1 MKDYNSIPFK
11 NKAIDRLTRNTTIAP
26 GTQIQEV
33 KVTPSAQQVGNY
45 VTKSN
50 SVNDALIA
58 DTEGMIDA
66 ANYQKKYTMREIGK
80 ETFMKSDLDSF
91 TRARANEFKKNR
103 PSFTSISDAN
113 KGLSNSRLNNQ
124 NAKKLYDET
133 YRDSERKSIIGKLV
147 KDQSNDKLV
156 DSRTG
161 KDKKMAKK
169 PKVKNSFT
177 NKEKMGLGTI
187 LGASAYGVGEMIRAT
202 IEDIKLKKKYK

>member
-11 NKAIDRLTRNTTIAP
+11 NKAIDRLTRNTTIVP

-33 KVTPSAQQVGNY
+33 KVTPSAQQVSNY

-133 YRDSERKSIIGKLV
+133 YRDSERKSIMGKLS
-147 KDQSNDKLV
+147 KNQSNDKLV
-156 DSRTG
+156 DSRPYKETG
-161 KDKKMAKK
+161 AYKDLKAAKK
-169 PKVKNSFT
+169 SQIKSKIKN
-177 NKEKMGLGTI
+177 NIAPGLFGAAF
-187 LGASAYGVGEMIRAT
+187 LGAAGWIS
-202 IEDIKLKKKYK
+202 KNNQ

>member
-26 GTQIQEV
+26 TQIKEV
-33 KVTPSAQQVGNY
+33 KVTPSAQQVGDY

-50 SVNDALIA
+50 SVNDVLRA

-66 ANYQKKYTMREIGK
+66 ADFQKKYTMREIGK
-80 ETFMKSDLDSF
+80 EKFMKPDLKSS
-91 TRARANEFKKNR
+91 TMGWANEFEKNKT
-103 PSFTSISDAN
+103 SFTSISDAN

-124 NAKKLYDET
+124 NAKKLYDAT

-147 KDQSNDKLV
+147 KDQYNGKLI
-156 DSRTG
+156 DTRTG
-161 KDKKMAKK
+161 EDTKMAKK

>member
-11 NKAIDRLTRNTTIAP
+11 NKAIDRLTRNTTIDP
-26 GTQIQEV
+26 STQIQEV

-66 ANYQKKYTMREIGK
+66 ADFQKKYTMREIGK
-80 ETFMKSDLDSF
+80 EKFMKPDLKSS
-91 TRARANEFKKNR
+91 TRAWANEFQKNKT
-103 PSFTSISDAN
+103 SFTSISEAN

-124 NAKKLYDET
+124 NAKKLYDAT

-147 KDQSNDKLV
+147 KDQYNGKLV
-156 DSRTG
+156 DSRPYKETG
-161 KDKKMAKK
+161 AYKDDKAAKSK
-169 PKVKNSFT
+169 RFKENFKNNVAPALF
-177 NKEKMGLGTI
+177 
-187 LGASAYGVGEMIRAT
+187 GAAYAAAAGI
-202 IEDIKLKKKYK
+202 ISKNQ